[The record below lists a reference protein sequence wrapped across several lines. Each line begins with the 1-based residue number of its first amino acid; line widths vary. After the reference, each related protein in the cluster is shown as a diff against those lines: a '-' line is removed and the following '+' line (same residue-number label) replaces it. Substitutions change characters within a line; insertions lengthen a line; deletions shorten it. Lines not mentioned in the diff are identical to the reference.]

1 MANVLFTNVRI
12 FDGGGDQ
19 PYNGEVLVQGNRI
32 ARVTRTGER
41 SALVA
46 VFFCLWID
54 RDRWRRQHPDA
65 GHGRGAHAFFVERP
79 TIA

>member
-12 FDGGGDQ
+12 FDGSGDP

-32 ARVTRTGER
+32 ARVTR

-46 VFFCLWID
+46 VFFCLRID

-65 GHGRGAHAFFVERP
+65 GHGRGAHAFFLERP